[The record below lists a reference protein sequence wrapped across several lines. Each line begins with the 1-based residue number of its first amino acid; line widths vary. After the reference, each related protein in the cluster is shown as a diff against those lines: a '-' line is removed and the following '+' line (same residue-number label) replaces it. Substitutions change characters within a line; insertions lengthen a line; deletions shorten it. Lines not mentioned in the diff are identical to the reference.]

1 MKGGP
6 LRWEAILLAAG
17 ASTRMGEPK
26 ALLPWSGR
34 RLLEHQVLEVLAT
47 RVYRVVVVLGAHRE
61 RLYPLVERGVRA
73 LGGRLQGGS
82 RLVCVVNADWRSGKC
97 SSIRCG
103 AEAVSPE
110 ADHVLV
116 AAVDQPLAAEVLEAL
131 LAVHERSGRAVTVP
145 RAGGRRG
152 HPVALRASLVD
163 ELKGLS
169 EEKEGLRY
177 LVREA
182 ESEGALGEVEIAAES
197 VLWNLNRPDQIP
209 LGARLSG
216 GARGTEVLW

>member
-131 LAVHERSGRAVTVP
+131 LAVHAERDVEDICDYIAEYDSRKNADYVLGRVP
-145 RAGGRRG
+145 
-152 HPVALRASLVD
+152 
-163 ELKGLS
+163 
-169 EEKEGLRY
+169 
-177 LVREA
+177 EA
-182 ESEGALGEVEIAAES
+182 NVPCCS
-197 VLWNLNRPDQIP
+197 
-209 LGARLSG
+209 
-216 GARGTEVLW
+216 T